1 MDLAKKSKLILPI
14 SLLMLTAC
22 KPLEAPIEQVQKAL
36 PSENT
41 NEKIS
46 IVKGQTATE
55 FICKGDIAIKV
66 QRYQPKKNDNPKPRI
81 SGTQAISVTYGNTK
95 HTLSPVVTKNGNKYS
110 NIRWIWFEGL
120 DGIAVLS
127 DNSGN
132 VLASDCKAK

>member
-14 SLLMLTAC
+14 SLLMLTGC

-46 IVKGQTATE
+46 IIKSQTAIE

-110 NIRWIWFEGL
+110 NIRWIWFEGF
-120 DGIAVLS
+120 DGVASLS